1 MEEKI
6 KTRFLSAVMLTL
18 TITTWYSYAPAQM
31 HQENGLWLNDAK
43 GNIYGNS
50 QITPEANPN
59 INPMANPAINPNANP
74 DINPMANPDVNPMA
88 NPIIAPIEDPSLEE
102 YINSPHLYGEKTE
115 WGMPMTDTYASD

>member
-6 KTRFLSAVMLTL
+6 KTRFLSAVMITL

-50 QITPEANPN
+50 QINPEANPN
-59 INPMANPAINPNANP
+59 I
-74 DINPMANPDVNPMA
+74 NPMA